1 MTDIENIKNISFQ
14 FSFWLILLPF
24 LSSFFYQFDGIFIGA
39 TQTAEMRNAMFISVV
54 LFIVFSIYAVDYL
67 NNNGLWLSV
76 LFFMLIRSITLNFYF
91 SKILKKF

>member
-1 MTDIENIKNISFQ
+1 MKTYMDTIRWTEF
-14 FSFWLILLPF
+14 
-24 LSSFFYQFDGIFIGA
+24 QFDGIFIGA